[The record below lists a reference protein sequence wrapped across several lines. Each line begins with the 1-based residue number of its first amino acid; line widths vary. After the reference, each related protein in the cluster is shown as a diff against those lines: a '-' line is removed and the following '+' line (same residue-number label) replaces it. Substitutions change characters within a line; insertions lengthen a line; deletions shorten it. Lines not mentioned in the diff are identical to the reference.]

1 MYLSKLFNL
10 ARKYP
15 DLTENNLTSIDNF
28 LGRTGKNN
36 LFTQSQFKSV
46 LTQKTYLEEIL
57 TWLGENQIIKPYTIE
72 CSHCHKSVHVD
83 NKNCP
88 YCQNVL
94 SKEPSCVNEYMITGD
109 ISESLAEIEE
119 KKNKP
124 IKLYKSCFEL
134 LLKKLDKKYEKKEN
148 SFIIFTDIKAS
159 TPLKKINPI
168 YHDKICRGAVSF
180 FKGLSLPY
188 LTQSKGTYIKS
199 EGDASYI
206 ILDSIEVVN
215 KFLQDLL
222 EKIYSTEFY
231 QLMEKIN
238 SEKRIYKDDEGND
251 IVLFTFLKIYIAD
264 SETGKYSQKDVLSI
278 DFDAMEAFTFIKR
291 IEKKAKSQ
299 ILEKQN
305 DNQLSENF
313 PICIFSRLNWFDGQ
327 NIPLE
332 NVDDYGTI
340 PIYYSNSK
348 NIISFF
354 NENE

>member
-15 DLTENNLTSIDNF
+15 DLTENNLYSIDNF

-46 LTQKTYLEEIL
+46 LTQKTYFEEIL
-57 TWLGENQIIKPYTIE
+57 TWLDENQIIAPYEVE
-72 CSHCHKSVHVD
+72 CSQCHKSVHID
-83 NKNCP
+83 NLNCP

-94 SKEPSCVNEYMITGD
+94 SKDCSLVSEYKIIGD

-119 KKNKP
+119 RKNKP
-124 IKLYKSCFEL
+124 LKLYKSCFEL
-134 LLKKLDKKYEKKEN
+134 LLKRLEKKYEKKEN

-159 TPLKKINPI
+159 TPLKKVNPI
-168 YHDKICRGAVSF
+168 YHDKICRGAVYF
-180 FKGLSLPY
+180 FKELSVPY
-188 LTQSKGTYIKS
+188 LTQSKGIYIKS

-215 KFLQDLL
+215 KFLNDLL

-238 SEKRIYKDDEGND
+238 SEKKIYKDDEGND
-251 IVLFTFLKIYIAD
+251 AVLFIFLKIYIAD

-299 ILEKQN
+299 ILENQN
-305 DNQLSENF
+305 ENQLSENF
-313 PICIFSRLNWFDGQ
+313 PICIFARQNWFNSQD
-327 NIPLE
+327 IVLK
-332 NVDDYGTI
+332 NVDDYGDVS
-340 PIYYSNSK
+340 IYYSNYLNIK
-348 NIISFF
+348 NYFDK
-354 NENE
+354 NE